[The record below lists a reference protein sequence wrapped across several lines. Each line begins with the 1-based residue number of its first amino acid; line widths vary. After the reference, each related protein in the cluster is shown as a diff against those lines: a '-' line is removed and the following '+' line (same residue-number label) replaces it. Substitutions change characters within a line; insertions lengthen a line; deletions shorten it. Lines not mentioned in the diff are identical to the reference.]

1 MIGAN
6 CHEEGWTVRWR
17 KPKEVSLVAVAR
29 RGAEGASESK
39 EAAAAAE
46 GGP

>member
-17 KPKEVSLVAVAR
+17 KPTEVSSAAVAR
-29 RGAEGASESK
+29 RGVEGASESK
-39 EAAAAAE
+39 EAAAAQ
-46 GGP
+46 GGL